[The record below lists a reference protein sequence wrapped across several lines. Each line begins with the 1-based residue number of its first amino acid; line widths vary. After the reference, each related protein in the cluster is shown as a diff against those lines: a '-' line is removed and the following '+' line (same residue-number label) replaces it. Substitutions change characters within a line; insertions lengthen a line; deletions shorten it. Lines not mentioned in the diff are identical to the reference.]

1 MRKIDILSVIK
12 YLGRKKWIPLLC
24 AAFGAVGMMMLA
36 KEPVPVWNSS
46 VTYSVHV
53 SEQKGE
59 EGYLLERTLADV
71 LSTLL
76 STDDELKEIAEE
88 EKESEYGYSFSSMG
102 RNVKVRVSAASEQNA
117 LDFQNVIL
125 DKAED
130 YLSREYAE
138 AKLSKETE
146 DMSESVEE
154 SPKKKYAALGMLAGL
169 CVGLGGILAVQYLK
183 SSKIA
188 E

>member
-1 MRKIDILSVIK
+1 
-12 YLGRKKWIPLLC
+12 
-24 AAFGAVGMMMLA
+24 MMLA

-88 EKESEYGYSFSSMG
+88 EKESEYG
-102 RNVKVRVSAASEQNA
+102 
-117 LDFQNVIL
+117 
-125 DKAED
+125 
-130 YLSREYAE
+130 LS
-138 AKLSKETE
+138 L
-146 DMSESVEE
+146 
-154 SPKKKYAALGMLAGL
+154 
-169 CVGLGGILAVQYLK
+169 IH
-183 SSKIA
+183 I
-188 E
+188 

>member
-1 MRKIDILSVIK
+1 M
-12 YLGRKKWIPLLC
+12 
-24 AAFGAVGMMMLA
+24 
-36 KEPVPVWNSS
+36 
-46 VTYSVHV
+46 
-53 SEQKGE
+53 
-59 EGYLLERTLADV
+59 
-71 LSTLL
+71 
-76 STDDELKEIAEE
+76 
-88 EKESEYGYSFSSMG
+88 
-102 RNVKVRVSAASEQNA
+102 SAASEQNA